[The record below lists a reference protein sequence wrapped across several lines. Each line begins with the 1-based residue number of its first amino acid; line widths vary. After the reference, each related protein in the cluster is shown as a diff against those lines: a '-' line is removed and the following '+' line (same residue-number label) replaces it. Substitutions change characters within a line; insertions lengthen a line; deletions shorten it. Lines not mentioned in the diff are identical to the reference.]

1 MNEKK
6 IIQIAANTNFYGLK
20 DNCSFKSKATNKI
33 CGDQIAVE
41 IDKNFNF
48 MRYESQSCIF
58 TQASA
63 SILANNFTKIYRYGL
78 KNVLKYIKKK
88 LNGESANL
96 PFKIKEMDVLVN
108 KQNKNRKECITLPYD
123 AILKITND

>member
-1 MNEKK
+1 
-6 IIQIAANTNFYGLK
+6 
-20 DNCSFKSKATNKI
+20 
-33 CGDQIAVE
+33 
-41 IDKNFNF
+41 